1 MNGTNES
8 FLLNEVPL
16 FARRRPN
23 KIVRSFVRSFVPRR
37 RRRLFFSRA
46 LSLSLSLSARA
57 CVLERFSRLSLFF
70 PLSPYNLSSCNTL
83 NITLPPP
90 PPFPILTF
98 FFSFFCL
105 FLSLIESTRRR
116 GVEKTHRSQSVCVL
130 YYTPFL
136 SAKRRPFLF
145 EDSKIYIYICTRCI
159 IR

>member
-16 FARRRPN
+16 FARRRP

-46 LSLSLSLSARA
+46 LSLSLSLSLSARA

-70 PLSPYNLSSCNTL
+70 PLSPYNLSSYNTL
-83 NITLPPP
+83 NITLPP

-98 FFSFFCL
+98 FFYFFCL

-116 GVEKTHRSQSVCVL
+116 GVEKTHRSQSVRVL
-130 YYTPFL
+130 
-136 SAKRRPFLF
+136 
-145 EDSKIYIYICTRCI
+145 
-159 IR
+159 